1 MCYGFEIKK
10 NTSLEYMNLKT
21 CLYMDLFDQPPVKVE
36 NEKDEKQEVANMR
49 STVIKQLSLYS
60 VALF

>member
-1 MCYGFEIKK
+1 
-10 NTSLEYMNLKT
+10 MNLKT

-36 NEKDEKQEVANMR
+36 NEKDEKQEAANMR